1 MNSFYQLS
9 ANTLHGQPA
18 AMQQYQ
24 GKVLLVVNTASQCGL
39 TPQYQDL
46 QQLYDEYADQG
57 LVVLGF
63 PCNQFRQ
70 QEPGDAEAIG
80 SFCEL
85 NYGVRFPMFD
95 KVEVNGP
102 GAHPIFRYLR
112 EQLPGWFGSAI
123 KWNFTKFLIGR
134 DGVPIRR
141 FAPISRKAKMAP
153 AIQRALTASAE
164 WVGTKT
170 SS

>member
-9 ANTLHGQPA
+9 ANTLHGQSV

-46 QQLYDEYADQG
+46 QELHEQYADQG

-102 GAHPIFRYLR
+102 SAHPIFRYLR
-112 EQLPGWFGSAI
+112 EQLPGWFGSSI

-134 DGVPIRR
+134 DGTPIRR
-141 FAPISRKAKMAP
+141 FAPISRKAKMDP
-153 AIQRALTASAE
+153 AIQLALAAPAE
-164 WVGTKT
+164 WVGTKIY
-170 SS
+170 S

>member
-1 MNSFYQLS
+1 MNPFYQLS
-9 ANTLHGQPA
+9 ANTLHGQPV

-46 QQLYDEYADQG
+46 QQLHDEYADQG

-80 SFCEL
+80 SF
-85 NYGVRFPMFD
+85 V
-95 KVEVNGP
+95 
-102 GAHPIFRYLR
+102 
-112 EQLPGWFGSAI
+112 S
-123 KWNFTKFLIGR
+123 
-134 DGVPIRR
+134 
-141 FAPISRKAKMAP
+141 
-153 AIQRALTASAE
+153 
-164 WVGTKT
+164 
-170 SS
+170 